1 MMNNLLN
8 KTAGFIREH
17 SPEILVSAG
26 VVGMATSTILAVKAT
41 PKALKKIEEKKDEL
55 DTDYLTKK
63 EVIQATWKDYLPSAG
78 IGLVS
83 AACIVLGT
91 SQNVKRNTALA
102 TVYALSENTLKEYQR
117 KTKEVVGEEKAR
129 EIDREVAKSRAKRE
143 VNDRPII
150 VEDNHSEYIIHTGLG
165 DTLIYDTF
173 SGRYFR
179 ASVNS
184 VDAAVNKI
192 NRKLNNEFIMTVN
205 DFYMELN
212 IPTVGAG
219 NLIGWKSEKDEMV
232 VSYDSDVDMHGNPY
246 LVLTYV
252 NRPVPIYTQHGCW

>member
-1 MMNNLLN
+1 MMTNLLN
-8 KTAGFIREH
+8 KTMGFVKEH

-26 VVGMATSTILAVKAT
+26 VVGMATSTVLAVKAT
-41 PKALKKIEEKKDEL
+41 PKALQMIEEKKDEL

-63 EVIQATWKDYLPSAG
+63 EVVQATWKNYLPSAG
-78 IGLVS
+78 LGVVS
-83 AACIVLGT
+83 AACIILGT
-91 SQNVKRNTALA
+91 TQNIKRNTALA
-102 TVYALSENTLKEYQR
+102 TVYAISENTLKEYQR

-129 EIDREVAKSRAKRE
+129 EIDREVAKSRVRR
-143 VNDRPII
+143 DRGDKPVVI
-150 VEDNHSEYIIHTGLG
+150 EEANSEYIIHTGLG
-165 DTLIYDTF
+165 NTLIYDSF

-192 NRKLNNEFIMTVN
+192 NKKLNNEFIMTVN

-212 IPTVGAG
+212 IPQVGAG
-219 NLIGWKSEKDEMV
+219 NLIGWKSEKDQME
-232 VSYDSDVDMHGNPY
+232 VSYDSDVDMNGNPY
-246 LVLTYV
+246 LILTYV